1 MLNRF
6 FAFLLIIGFLG
17 SAPVGASTNAET
29 LRAAMDDF
37 NFAVNVEWDQK
48 DQAFYDAQ
56 IVRFQEALNVLSAQ
70 GMTQKEM
77 LTEAQALVKDS
88 RTAAEL
94 QKTLQ
99 LIEANNLS
107 STETKKLVME
117 MIAQSQ
123 SRGANWSG
131 DFAYAVGPLV
141 ALVLVIALVVG
152 ASGGSSCGGEGQPEC
167 PVNTCSYGYHYQ
179 CFNYYDQFGM
189 YRFMSGCDFV
199 WSCF

>member
-1 MLNRF
+1 MSRL
-6 FAFLLIIGFLG
+6 FALFLVVGFLA
-17 SAPVGASTNAET
+17 SAPVGASTNAQT
-29 LRAAMDDF
+29 LRAAMDEF
-37 NFAVNVEWDQK
+37 NYAVNVEWDQK

-56 IVRFQEALNVLSAQ
+56 MERFQTVLSDLSKQ

-94 QKTLQ
+94 EKTLQ

-107 STETKKLVME
+107 SAESRKLVME
-117 MIAQSQ
+117 MIAQSH

-131 DFAYAVGPLV
+131 DILWTVGPIL
-141 ALVLVIALVVG
+141 ALVLVIAVL
-152 ASGGSSCGGEGQPEC
+152 ASGSSSCGGEGQPEC
-167 PVNTCSYGYHYQ
+167 PVNTCNYGYHYQ
-179 CFNYYDQFGM
+179 CFNYYDQFGIF
-189 YRFMSGCDFV
+189 RIMSGCDFV

>member
-1 MLNRF
+1 MFNRF
-6 FAFLLIIGFLG
+6 FALILVIGFLG
-17 SAPVGASTNAET
+17 PAPVGASTNAET
-29 LRAAMDDF
+29 LRAAMNDF

-56 IVRFQEALNVLSAQ
+56 MLRFQEVLNVLSLN
-70 GMTQKEM
+70 GMTQKDM
-77 LTEAQALVKDS
+77 LTEAQSLIKDS
-88 RTAAEL
+88 RTSADL

-107 STETKKLVME
+107 AAETKKLVME
-117 MIAQSQ
+117 MISQSQ

-131 DFAYAVGPLV
+131 DVLWTIGPIL
-141 ALVLVIALVVG
+141 ALVLVIAVV
-152 ASGGSSCGGEGQPEC
+152 AAGGSSCGGEGQTEC
-167 PVNTCSYGYHYQ
+167 PARTCSYGYHYQ
-179 CFNYYDQFGM
+179 CYSYYDQFGF